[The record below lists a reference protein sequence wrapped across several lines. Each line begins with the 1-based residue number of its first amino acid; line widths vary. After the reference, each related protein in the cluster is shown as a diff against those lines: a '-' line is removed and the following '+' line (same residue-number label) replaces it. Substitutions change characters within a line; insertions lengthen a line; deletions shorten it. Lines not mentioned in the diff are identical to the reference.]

1 MLIFQHGNYS
11 VDPDTGYMQLTPF
24 QQDGRMQLSR
34 PCESAQDTVQ
44 YYAQCVLR
52 RPRQI
57 ADRCRK
63 EVMKGYDITK
73 KIHMAQ
79 SYYTLQ
85 LYEFNGVLKP
95 RMFLQ
100 YKPAQMLPTHSL
112 HMDVR
117 GRRGT
122 DTADR
127 RWLAWVTSLSKRTA
141 AAGRGCARW
150 SHSFPGSAV
159 CHPYTCLPALFAHRA
174 RRYPLNDLLT
184 IHVNIGH

>member
-1 MLIFQHGNYS
+1 MAKTQSSTMHSACCAERVRL
-11 VDPDTGYMQLTPF
+11 LT
-24 QQDGRMQLSR
+24 D
-34 PCESAQDTVQ
+34 
-44 YYAQCVLR
+44 
-52 RPRQI
+52 
-57 ADRCRK
+57 CRK

-95 RMFLQ
+95 RMYLQ
-100 YKPAQMLPTHSL
+100 YKPAVMFPTQSL

-117 GRRGT
+117 GRHGT
-122 DTADR
+122 DAADR

-141 AAGRGCARW
+141 AAGRGCPRW

-159 CHPYTCLPALFAHRA
+159 CRHTHACLHSFL
-174 RRYPLNDLLT
+174 
-184 IHVNIGH
+184 IGHADTR